1 MINSN
6 FLPFSF
12 PGNHRIRVIVLASGA
27 TSLLA
32 GFEGFCVN
40 VQDYISPNCFGS
52 PPLFNSPLG
61 VAVEPGGQRV
71 VVADTLN
78 NYIRIV
84 TIPRDLTQTGTED
97 TQLRVPIPLQSDGVS
112 SQQAAGLALT
122 PDGRFAIVV
131 LVETHVVVQ
140 VNLNTREVIPLAGST
155 GNTGHEDGIGNES
168 SFAFP
173 AGVSVSPDGKW
184 AAIAE

>member
-6 FLPFSF
+6 LLPFSF
-12 PGNHRIRVIVLASGA
+12 PGNHVIRVIVLATGA

-32 GFEGFCVN
+32 GSRVEGCENIETAPFF
-40 VQDYISPNCFGS
+40 PNCFGS
-52 PPLFNSPLG
+52 PPLFNSPSG

-84 TIPRDLTQTGTED
+84 SIPADLTQTGTED
-97 TQLRVPIPLQSDGVS
+97 TELWVPIAQP
-112 SQQAAGLALT
+112 AGLALT
-122 PDGRFAIVV
+122 PDGIFVIVV

-140 VNLNTREVIPLAGST
+140 VNLNTREVILLAGST
-155 GNTGHEDGIGNES
+155 GSTSHEDGIGIEA

>member
-1 MINSN
+1 MINSI

-84 TIPRDLTQTGTED
+84 TIPADLTQTGTED
-97 TQLRVPIPLQSDGVS
+97 TELRVPIAQP
-112 SQQAAGLALT
+112 AGLALT
-122 PDGRFAIVV
+122 PDGIFVIVV

>member
-1 MINSN
+1 
-6 FLPFSF
+6 
-12 PGNHRIRVIVLASGA
+12 VLASGA

-40 VQDYISPNCFGS
+40 FQDYISPNCFGS

-71 VVADTLN
+71 VVADSLN
-78 NYIRIV
+78 NVIQTV
-84 TIPRDLTQTGTED
+84 TIPSDLTQKGTED
-97 TQLRVPIPLQSDGVS
+97 TQRRVTIPERP
-112 SQQAAGLALT
+112 AGLALT